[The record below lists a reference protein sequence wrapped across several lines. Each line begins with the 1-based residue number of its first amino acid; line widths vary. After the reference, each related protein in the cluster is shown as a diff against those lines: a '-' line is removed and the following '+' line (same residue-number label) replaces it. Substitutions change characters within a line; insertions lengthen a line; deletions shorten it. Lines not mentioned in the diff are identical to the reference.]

1 MAWLMHSSDILA
13 PQVRRAAPDGYVE
26 MLPGVRR
33 RTMVHGRQT
42 LLGEF
47 RLARNAV
54 IPAHRHPQEQTGYL
68 VSGRLLFTIAGR
80 EHDCRPGDSWMIPG
94 GVEHAVR
101 VTEDSVVIEVFSP
114 VREDY
119 LP

>member
-1 MAWLMHSSDILA
+1 MSSPSPLSA
-13 PQVRRAAPDGYVE
+13 QVCRAAPDGYVE

-33 RTMVHGRQT
+33 RTMVHGRHT

-47 RLARNAV
+47 RLARDAV
-54 IPAHRHPQEQTGYL
+54 IPAHRHPQEQTGNL

-94 GVEHAVR
+94 DTEHAVR
-101 VTEDSVVIEVFSP
+101 VPEDSVVIEVFSP